1 MAKIPIVDLKAQYQR
16 IRSEVRKAIDEVLES
31 QQFILGSQV
40 ERFEQEAAS
49 YLGCRAAVGVASGSD
64 ALLLSLMA
72 LEIGAGDGVVVP
84 PFTFVSTVSAITR
97 LDGTPTFVDIDPESY
112 LMSVEQLEAL
122 LAERCHPSPGGEG
135 VAERK
140 SGCRIK
146 AVVPVHLFG
155 QVCPMAEIASL
166 AADYRLRIV
175 EDVAQA
181 FGSHAALAQ
190 GAFKTAGTIGELG
203 CFSFFPTKNLGG
215 LGDGGLVATDQV
227 EIADKIR
234 VLRTHGESSKYK
246 HQAVGLNSRLDAIQ
260 AAVLRVKLRYID
272 QWCEERIQRAQLYR
286 NLFLA
291 TGLIENEVIRI
302 PALASGRSHVFNYY
316 VIRAQRRDE
325 LKSFLAGQEIQTEIY
340 YPLPLH
346 LQPCFAHLG
355 YRKGDFPNAELAA
368 TEVLALPL
376 YPELTAEQQ
385 EIVVRKISEFYRK

>member
-97 LDGTPTFVDIDPESY
+97 LDGTPTFVDIDPENY

-122 LAERCHPSPGGEG
+122 LAERCHRGPGGEG

-385 EIVVRKISEFYRK
+385 EMVVRKISEFYRK